1 LPDRGRLGLRRADA
15 NFWWVDNLA
24 LDGQTDRATALFGRL
39 LGHANDPGLLPEEVD
54 PASGQLLG
62 SFLQAFSYVGLIRAA
77 INLQRG
83 HRTHHRAAS
92 SRPIPPGLG
101 IPMNKLVNRQP
112 PNPAARPARR
122 RPTGKQ
128 VGPSGGAP
136 VADTVVGRNW
146 RGLRP

>member
-77 INLQRG
+77 INLN
-83 HRTHHRAAS
+83 AAIE
-92 SRPIPPGLG
+92 PTTEL
-101 IPMNKLVNRQP
+101 
-112 PNPAARPARR
+112 RPAD
-122 RPTGKQ
+122 
-128 VGPSGGAP
+128 PSRLVLGY
-136 VADTVVGRNW
+136 R
-146 RGLRP
+146 

>member
-1 LPDRGRLGLRRADA
+1 VVAVAHLHGQVLVDGLPDRGRLGLRRADA

-77 INLQRG
+77 IKSPTRPSNPPPSCVQP
-83 HRTHHRAAS
+83 TH
-92 SRPIPPGLG
+92 
-101 IPMNKLVNRQP
+101 
-112 PNPAARPARR
+112 PAW
-122 RPTGKQ
+122 
-128 VGPSGGAP
+128 SW
-136 VADTVVGRNW
+136 DTDEQTR
-146 RGLRP
+146 